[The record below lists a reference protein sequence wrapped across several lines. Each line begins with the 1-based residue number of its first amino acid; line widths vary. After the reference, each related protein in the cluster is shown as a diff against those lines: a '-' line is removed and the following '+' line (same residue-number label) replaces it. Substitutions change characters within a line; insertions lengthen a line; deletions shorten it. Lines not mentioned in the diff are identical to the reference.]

1 MKTFPSHLVENSL
14 PKRHEK
20 NEGKF
25 VEYRHSRVQRG
36 GRSALPLREIA
47 DYLFKSQVDVA
58 EVIVVD
64 DGSDDGT
71 SDAAVREEETFRRVG
86 ATLRII
92 RNPVNMGKGY
102 SVRRGI
108 QEAIYER
115 VLCTDADMSTPIQE
129 LDKLL
134 SVSSE
139 RKCDVVI
146 IE

>member
-1 MKTFPSHLVENSL
+1 MKENSL
-14 PKRHEK
+14 SIVIPAY
-20 NEGKF
+20 NEA
-25 VEYRHSRVQRG
+25 VD
-36 GRSALPLREIA
+36 LPFTLREIA
-47 DYLFKSQVDVA
+47 DYLFWIQIDVA

-86 ATLRII
+86 ATFRII

-115 VLCTDADMSTPIQE
+115 VLFTDADLSTPIQK

-139 RKCDVVI
+139 RTCDVVI
-146 IE
+146 GSRALDLSLIGVRQSL